1 MDWQGIQ
8 QGFRG
13 SFEGAAWAFLL
24 LVALLLSLPLLS
36 MLFGERLRRA
46 RRLKRIQSNL
56 SSKGIRP
63 EEWNLLKDAIQST
76 CPENPDRLLG
86 SVSLFNTWVDGLPGI
101 DHAEPELLAT
111 LQRIKELAFP
121 DSPHGLVPHGTRDL
135 CPGTS
140 LNLVHHKGGQE
151 VIPCIVTE
159 VSMDGLRLV
168 PRQSAGHRGL
178 AGEQVS
184 LFYPRPEAM
193 YHAIVTLKTAPG
205 SELRTTH
212 AQQGQFRV
220 QQLRENWRVDVDM
233 EVPFVVLGEAG
244 PGPGSAPG
252 WSARPHTGR
261 MINLSGNGAAIVT
274 RTPPLRGARISFP
287 LVLPS
292 KTLHDL
298 QAEVLHV
305 SEGGELSRLHLV
317 FRNLDPGD
325 QELIIRNLFLIY
337 REQAG
342 LEPLVESAPVITQTR
357 SRR

>member
-24 LVALLLSLPLLS
+24 VVALLLSLPLLS
-36 MLFGERLRRA
+36 QLFGDRVRRA

-56 SSKGIRP
+56 NSKGIRP
-63 EEWNLLKDAIQST
+63 EEWNLLKDAIQSI

-86 SVSLFNTWVDGLPGI
+86 SVSLFHTWVDGLPGI
-101 DHAEPELLAT
+101 ESAEPGLLAT
-111 LQRIKELAFP
+111 LQRLKEVAYAEP
-121 DSPHGLVPHGTRDL
+121 THVAVPHSTRDL

-140 LNLVHHKGGQE
+140 LNLVHHKGTQE
-151 VIPCIVTE
+151 VIPCIVTAVDME
-159 VSMDGLRLV
+159 GLRLV
-168 PRQSAGHRGL
+168 PRVASAHRGL

-193 YHAIVTLKTAPG
+193 YHAMVTLKPAPG

-212 AQQGQFRV
+212 ALQGQFRV
-220 QQLRENWRVDVDM
+220 RQLREFWRVDVDM
-233 EVPFVVLGEAG
+233 EVAFQVLSETGA
-244 PGPGSAPG
+244 AP
-252 WSARPHTGR
+252 STPMPASQGR

-274 RTPPLRGARISFP
+274 RTPPPRGSRISMP
-287 LVLPS
+287 LTLPA
-292 KTLHDL
+292 KTLHDV
-298 QAEVLHV
+298 QAEVLHI
-305 SEGGELSRLHLV
+305 SEGGEMARLHLV

-357 SRR
+357 P

>member
-13 SFEGAAWAFLL
+13 SFEGAVWAFLL
-24 LVALLLSLPLLS
+24 VVVLLLSLPLLS
-36 MLFGERLRRA
+36 HLFGERIRRLRRL
-46 RRLKRIQSNL
+46 RRIQTNL
-56 SSKGIRP
+56 STKGIRP
-63 EEWNLLKDAIQST
+63 EEWILLQDAIQAT
-76 CPENPDRLLG
+76 CPDNPDRLLG

-111 LQRIKELAFP
+111 LQRIKELTFP
-121 DSPHGLVPHGTRDL
+121 DTPHGLVPHSTRDL

-151 VIPCIVTE
+151 VVPCIVTE
-159 VSMDGLRLV
+159 VAMDGLRLV

-205 SELRTTH
+205 NELRTTH

-220 QQLRENWRVDVDM
+220 RQLREFWRVDVDM
-233 EVPFVVLGEAG
+233 DVPFMVLGEAG
-244 PGPGSAPG
+244 QARENGPGSPAP
-252 WSARPHTGR
+252 SRLGR

-274 RTPPLRGARISFP
+274 RTPPPRGARISFP

-305 SEGGELSRLHLV
+305 SEGAELSRLHLV

-342 LEPLVESAPVITQTR
+342 LEPLVEISPVITQIR
-357 SRR
+357 S

>member
-24 LVALLLSLPLLS
+24 VVALLLSLPLLS
-36 MLFGERLRRA
+36 QLFGDRLRRA
-46 RRLKRIQSNL
+46 RRLRRIQANL
-56 SSKGIRP
+56 NSRGIRP

-86 SVSLFNTWVDGLPGI
+86 SVSLFHTWVDGLPGI
-101 DHAEPELLAT
+101 ENADPGLLDN
-111 LQRIKELAFP
+111 LQRLKEAAYP
-121 DSPHGLVPHGTRDL
+121 ESTHVPVPHSTRDL

-140 LNLVHHKGGQE
+140 LNLVHHKGTQE
-151 VIPCIVTE
+151 VIPCIVTAVDME
-159 VSMDGLRLV
+159 GLRLV
-168 PRQSAGHRGL
+168 PRLASSHRGL

-193 YHAIVTLKTAPG
+193 YHAMVTLKPAPG

-212 AQQGQFRV
+212 ALQGQFRV
-220 QQLRENWRVDVDM
+220 RQLREFWRVDVDM
-233 EVPFVVLGEAG
+233 EVAFRVLGEAG
-244 PGPGSAPG
+244 DGGRGADTRG
-252 WSARPHTGR
+252 GR

-274 RTPPLRGARISFP
+274 RTPLPRGARISFP
-287 LVLPS
+287 LVLPA
-292 KTLHDL
+292 KTLHDV

-305 SEGGELSRLHLV
+305 SEGGELTRLHLV

-342 LEPLVESAPVITQTR
+342 LEPLAESAPVITQTR
-357 SRR
+357 S